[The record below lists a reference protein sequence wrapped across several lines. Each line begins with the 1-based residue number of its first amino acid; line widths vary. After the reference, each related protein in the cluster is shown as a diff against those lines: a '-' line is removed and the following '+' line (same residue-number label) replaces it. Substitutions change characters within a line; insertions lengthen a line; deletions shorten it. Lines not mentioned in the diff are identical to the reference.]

1 MIGQAGAETA
11 MAETG
16 GLIGDGMGLPAGE
29 PLGNWALD
37 SMAQTQ
43 PGLTDMYSKFD
54 AGWADTT
61 KGVLDS
67 LASPTQAAQNVYPGS
82 TYVPELG
89 GASPMSPDLGG
100 IDLGVSGGDIGD
112 IASINQ
118 AAADKV
124 MATDGMGI
132 PTGAQPR
139 SFQPS
144 VSTYDQ
150 VMSADVSRAQLG
162 SVADFAGP
170 HGSDPGF
177 MPKLMQLGKKAWNMY
192 KQMWADNPGMAMWTT
207 SNVLKTILAMLDRTD
222 EKLAHRRAHVGGFA
236 PGGYDEVAARYGGNL
251 PGGRGGGAGY
261 TQAARGR
268 SKAIKTGPI
277 PEANRSRSSAI
288 NRPSP
293 GIIGNSTQG
302 QV

>member
-1 MIGQAGAETA
+1 
-11 MAETG
+11 
-16 GLIGDGMGLPAGE
+16 
-29 PLGNWALD
+29 
-37 SMAQTQ
+37 
-43 PGLTDMYSKFD
+43 
-54 AGWADTT
+54 
-61 KGVLDS
+61 
-67 LASPTQAAQNVYPGS
+67 
-82 TYVPELG
+82 
-89 GASPMSPDLGG
+89 
-100 IDLGVSGGDIGD
+100 VSGGEIDVLSGVDTFGD

-124 MATDGMGI
+124 MAADGMGMPTDGMGM

-170 HGSDPGF
+170 HGSDPSFPG
-177 MPKLMQLGKKAWNMY
+177 KLMQLGKKAWNMY
-192 KQMWADNPGMAMWTT
+192 KQMWSDNPGMAMWTT

-222 EKLAHRRAHVGGFA
+222 EKLAHRRAHVGGFE
-236 PGGYDEVAARYGGNL
+236 PGGYDALAARYGGNL
-251 PGGRGGGAGY
+251 PGGRRGGGGFSGAG
-261 TQAARGR
+261 ASGSWAPRGR
-268 SKAIKTGPI
+268 SRAIKTGPI
-277 PEANRSRSSAI
+277 PEAGRSRSSAI